1 MNTIEFLSAKNKDY
15 KIKFVNILKNTSTL
29 SSTQLI
35 EVYDKLL
42 LSKNVMVEFESTI
55 DLNFLN
61 DLIMELMELEIG
73 IRDCSFHEE
82 R

>member
-15 KIKFVNILKNTSTL
+15 KIKFVNILKSTSTL

-73 IRDCSFHEE
+73 IGDCSFHEE